1 MKYRDARDTLV
12 EAARQQLAEFADVD
26 EPGQGMQL
34 VARLKGAPSDV
45 AVAEEARKRGII
57 TRPVS
62 RMFIQAP
69 PVSALLLGF
78 TGYELYRIRSAVTRL
93 ARSLEV
99 VAHDK
104 DERRVAYS

>member
-1 MKYRDARDTLV
+1 
-12 EAARQQLAEFADVD
+12 
-26 EPGQGMQL
+26 MQL
-34 VARLKGAPSDV
+34 VARLKGPLSDV

-69 PVSALLLGF
+69 QISALLLGF
-78 TGYELYRIRSAVTRL
+78 TGYELYRIRSAVARL

-99 VAHDK
+99 TAQHYEE
-104 DERRVAYS
+104 ERRVAYSYHPCRRGPD